1 MGPTPPLTPTTS
13 RATSAQHGSFE
24 RNTHSDVFGRRLPN
38 SRMNSPRPSR
48 VRSAT
53 ADAEEDDR
61 RSERSDRFPLGM
73 KQRVEAIEM
82 TLRLHASDIGTIK
95 SQSQE
100 IYIKLKKTD
109 ADHQGMIQNVD
120 RTFGDWS

>member
-1 MGPTPPLTPTTS
+1 MFADSPFAQVPTAAHGVGSQPTQTNFNQQPSAMPMNTGSTYGMGPSPHVTPNPS

-53 ADAEEDDR
+53 ADIEEDERDDR
-61 RSERSDRFPLGM
+61 RSEKSD
-73 KQRVEAIEM
+73 
-82 TLRLHASDIGTIK
+82 
-95 SQSQE
+95 
-100 IYIKLKKTD
+100 
-109 ADHQGMIQNVD
+109 
-120 RTFGDWS
+120 